1 MADALK
7 LDRARIKG
15 LEYVE
20 AEIAA
25 IAASRTVQAT
35 AGALLKAIEKR
46 VPIARFVAAPIL
58 DGVGQLTEEF
68 VRWWSLSSNSPEPSE
83 PVITIGNQ
91 DQDH

>member
-1 MADALK
+1 M
-7 LDRARIKG
+7 
-15 LEYVE
+15 E

-25 IAASRTVQAT
+25 IAARRTVQAT

-68 VRWWSLSSNSPEPSE
+68 VRWWSVSSNSPEPSE
-83 PVITIGNQ
+83 PTITFGDQ
-91 DQDH
+91 DQNH